1 MTKLYDWE
9 KFFYGTTVVDPVL
22 RAEQFPPGSKS
33 ICRGRRLYLID
44 MTKVSLLYFSS
55 ISE

>member
-33 ICRGRRLYLID
+33 ICRGRRLYRVD
-44 MTKVSLLYFSS
+44 MTKVSPLYFSS